1 MKNIYSTIKKAKKY
15 LINNDIIAIPTETV
29 YGLAGN
35 AYSNESVKKIFIIKK
50 RPLFNPLIVHYV
62 RINDL
67 KNSIN
72 KYQKLIQLNSFVE
85 NKFKEKAKSITSKTS
100 EILKKI
106 QKK

>member
-1 MKNIYSTIKKAKKY
+1 MKSINIPENIKNKTLEELK
-15 LINNDIIAIPTETV
+15 IEISEAISE
-29 YGLAGN
+29 L
-35 AYSNESVKKIFIIKK
+35 EKEK
-50 RPLFNPLIVHYV
+50 
-62 RINDL
+62 DL

-100 EILKKI
+100 EILSKI

>member
-1 MKNIYSTIKKAKKY
+1 MKSINIPENIKNKTLEELKVEISAV
-15 LINNDIIAIPTETV
+15 ITE
-29 YGLAGN
+29 L
-35 AYSNESVKKIFIIKK
+35 ESE
-50 RPLFNPLIVHYV
+50 
-62 RINDL
+62 NDL

>member
-1 MKNIYSTIKKAKKY
+1 MKSINIPENIKNKTLEELK
-15 LINNDIIAIPTETV
+15 IEISEAISE
-29 YGLAGN
+29 L
-35 AYSNESVKKIFIIKK
+35 EKEK
-50 RPLFNPLIVHYV
+50 
-62 RINDL
+62 DL

-72 KYQKLIQLNSFVE
+72 KYQRLIQLNSFVE

>member
-1 MKNIYSTIKKAKKY
+1 MKSINIPENIKNKTLEELK
-15 LINNDIIAIPTETV
+15 IEISEAISE
-29 YGLAGN
+29 L
-35 AYSNESVKKIFIIKK
+35 EKEK
-50 RPLFNPLIVHYV
+50 
-62 RINDL
+62 DL

-72 KYQKLIQLNSFVE
+72 KYQRLIQLNNFIE

>member
-1 MKNIYSTIKKAKKY
+1 MKSTNIPENIKNKTLEELK
-15 LINNDIIAIPTETV
+15 IEISEAISE
-29 YGLAGN
+29 L
-35 AYSNESVKKIFIIKK
+35 EKEK
-50 RPLFNPLIVHYV
+50 
-62 RINDL
+62 DL